1 MEMFGYFLLI
11 NCCVTVGGLNLMW
24 GPSSDDPSVDV
35 EERKQVNL
43 DGAIMLGG
51 LFPMHEMGQG
61 GELCGAIKEEKG
73 IQRLE
78 AMLYAIDR
86 INKNRRIL
94 RGIKLGVH
102 ILDTCLR
109 DTYALE
115 RSLEF
120 IKAHMNTLDV
130 SEFTCSDGVPPK
142 YTPTKPVAGVIGAA
156 ASQVSVMVANILRLF
171 KVSTSAFQKR
181 YTPLA
186 GVFLLSS
193 STEKHF
199 STLGESDTR
208 HQMMFA

>member
-1 MEMFGYFLLI
+1 MLAYFFLVTFCMTASGFNLL
-11 NCCVTVGGLNLMW
+11 W
-24 GPSSDDPSVDV
+24 GPSSDDPLVDI
-35 EERKQVNL
+35 EERKEVKMEG
-43 DGAIMLGG
+43 DIVLGG

-61 GELCGAIKEEKG
+61 GDLCGAIKEEKG

-86 INKNRRIL
+86 INRNKRIL

-115 RSLEF
+115 QSLEF

-130 SEFTCSDGVPPK
+130 SEFTCRDGNPPL
-142 YTPTKPVAGVIGAA
+142 YTPSKPVAGVIGAA

-171 KVSTSAFQKR
+171 KVRVPYPIEQD
-181 YTPLA
+181 
-186 GVFLLSS
+186 FL
-193 STEKHF
+193 ENY
-199 STLGESDTR
+199 
-208 HQMMFA
+208 AYV